1 MKQVPFIV
9 KENFLSDDE
18 FRLVAQE
25 SERLMKYLRDGK
37 FSRPAKTEDGKILKQ
52 NKGLSYDDHYENAA
66 ESSDT
71 VKILKRKLFD
81 ENLFSEF
88 EDQTLVDLSQTIDW
102 AGMMMSY
109 YENEDH
115 YKRHFDGSFITGL
128 LWIDVKPR
136 KYMGGEFLL
145 YNGTNKDNPDRAMT
159 FQPVNNRFIAFPGC
173 YLHEVRPVVM
183 SERWNGLGHGRFCIS
198 VFCGH
203 KSA

>member
-18 FRLVAQE
+18 FRLVTEE
-25 SERLMKYLRDGK
+25 SQRLMMYLIDGK
-37 FSRPAKTEDGKILKQ
+37 FSRPAKNKDGKILKQ
-52 NKGLSYDDHYENAA
+52 NKGLSYDDHYESAA

-115 YKRHFDGSFITGL
+115 YKRHFDASFITGL

-136 KYMGGEFLL
+136 KYMGG
-145 YNGTNKDNPDRAMT
+145 
-159 FQPVNNRFIAFPGC
+159 
-173 YLHEVRPVVM
+173 
-183 SERWNGLGHGRFCIS
+183 
-198 VFCGH
+198 
-203 KSA
+203 